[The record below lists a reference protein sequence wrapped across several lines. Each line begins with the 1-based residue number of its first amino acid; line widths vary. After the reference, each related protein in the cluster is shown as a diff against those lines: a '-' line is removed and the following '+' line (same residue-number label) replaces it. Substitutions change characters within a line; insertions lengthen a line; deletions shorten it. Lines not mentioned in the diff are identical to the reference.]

1 MVSNYKGYMSCSLIG
16 KTMPFGG
23 IKCKFESCQ
32 LNFNLYINKYNLT
45 HLTFLI
51 FQIWFFFNIKQKEK
65 IILFQRSLKNKIW
78 INLAYYKIIN
88 FEDNVTQW

>member
-32 LNFNLYINKYNLT
+32 LNFNPYINKYNLT
-45 HLTFLI
+45 HLTF
-51 FQIWFFFNIKQKEK
+51 FNIP
-65 IILFQRSLKNKIW
+65 
-78 INLAYYKIIN
+78 NLV
-88 FEDNVTQW
+88 FF